1 MYIVL
6 SILTMFCASGMIT
19 FYSGYIACRT
29 SLRKRITECS
39 NLKKE
44 LEFTRFQ
51 VETLRKEVREEKNK
65 NLVMESLLN
74 QYKK

>member
-1 MYIVL
+1 MYIVF

-65 NLVMESLLN
+65 NLVMESILT
-74 QYKK
+74 QHKK

>member
-19 FYSGYIACRT
+19 FYSGYITCKT

>member
-65 NLVMESLLN
+65 NLVMESILT
-74 QYKK
+74 QHKK

>member
-19 FYSGYIACRT
+19 FYSGYIACKT

-51 VETLRKEVREEKNK
+51 VETLRKEVRDEKNK
-65 NLVMESLLN
+65 NLVMESILM
-74 QYKK
+74 QHKK

>member
-29 SLRKRITECS
+29 SLRKRTQECS
-39 NLKKE
+39 ELKKE
-44 LEFTRFQ
+44 LEFTKFQ

-65 NLVMESLLN
+65 NLVMESLLI

>member
-1 MYIVL
+1 MYIVF

-51 VETLRKEVREEKNK
+51 VETLRKEVCEEKNK
-65 NLVMESLLN
+65 NLVMESILT
-74 QYKK
+74 QHKK

>member
-1 MYIVL
+1 MNLILVT
-6 SILTMFCASGMIT
+6 LTMFCASGAIT
-19 FYSGYIACRT
+19 FYAGYIACRT